1 MTRLFSFTTL
11 LLLLILQA
19 ALPLAAQRRKNSP
32 THHRA
37 APVRNNAMPVR
48 SAADAIAAYDWN
60 TAELR
65 LNAEIAAA
73 PLHTTKDS
81 LTAELHRVQ
90 RAAELMGSTKKVV
103 WLDSLS
109 LDRAHW
115 LDSLSLSPDA
125 GRFVVGTSLGTSLPN
140 CGTAFVNALGTVAI
154 LPAGSPR
161 RLYRLVKAG
170 NRWSVPEPLPGLD
183 SSFTDIDYPFLT
195 PDGGTTLVFSA
206 HHAGSD
212 IGGRDLFITRY
223 NPDTRRF
230 VRPVSLGMP
239 FNSPAD
245 DFCYVLDAT
254 AHQGYLVTNRRQ
266 PSDRVCRYTFLFDTP
281 NFEELTTDDH
291 QLLRQA
297 AALHSVAE
305 SQAGQA
311 ARIAQHQQFLAAQKR
326 QHNEVAPPDF
336 TFVID
341 DDHLA
346 TSLADFQSET
356 GRRLAAQW
364 LDLTEQ
370 SREVSRQREEAER
383 RYAKQR
389 NEADA
394 QTLRRTELT
403 LTRLHQEIK
412 TIAKEIRRA
421 EQR

>member
-1 MTRLFSFTTL
+1 
-11 LLLLILQA
+11 
-19 ALPLAAQRRKNSP
+19 
-32 THHRA
+32 
-37 APVRNNAMPVR
+37 MPVR
-48 SAADAIAAYDWN
+48 SAADAIAAYDWG

-73 PLHTTKDS
+73 PLHTAKDS
-81 LTAELHRVQ
+81 LNAELHRVQ

-103 WLDSLS
+103 WLDSLF

-125 GRFVVGTSLGTSLPN
+125 GRFVVGTSLGTSLTN

-161 RLYRLVKAG
+161 
-170 NRWSVPEPLPGLD
+170 
-183 SSFTDIDYPFLT
+183 FTDIDYPFLT

-212 IGGRDLFITRY
+212 IGGSDLFITRY

-254 AHQGYLVTNRRQ
+254 VHQGYLVTNRRQ
-266 PSDRVCRYTFLFDTP
+266 PSNRVCRYTFLFDTP

-291 QLLRQA
+291 QLLRHA
-297 AALHSVAE
+297 AALHSIAE

-311 ARIAQHQQFLAAQKR
+311 ARIAQHRQFLAAQKR

-370 SREVSRQREEAER
+370 SREVARQREEAER